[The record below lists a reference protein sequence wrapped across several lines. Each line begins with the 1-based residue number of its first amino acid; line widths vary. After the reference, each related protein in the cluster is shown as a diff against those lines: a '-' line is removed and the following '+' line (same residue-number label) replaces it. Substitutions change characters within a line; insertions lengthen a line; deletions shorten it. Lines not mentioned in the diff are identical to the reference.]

1 MRKKLKVLLKT
12 LIISL
17 VCCIVYVTGGYFYLN
32 SKLEPVKQTTPSVPY
47 YSEEPENA
55 GVMVDIG
62 GNKTY
67 FFMDFYYKNLNVIF
81 NAESF
86 VEEDIILGY
95 PIDHYIT
102 ADFEVLAEIIDFV
115 GGIELDNE
123 VETLRYTGVQ
133 IVDMLTAS
141 TDYQKLERSIIRK
154 IIEKIGENGFSK
166 EDFLYIIENSDTT
179 LTVPICYY
187 WTDYIKELCS
197 SVNEVN

>member
-1 MRKKLKVLLKT
+1 MKT

-17 VCCIVYVTGGYFYLN
+17 VCCIIYVSGGYFYLE
-32 SKLEPVKQTTPSVPY
+32 SKLEPAKQTTPSVPY
-47 YSEEPENA
+47 YSEELENV
-55 GVMVDIG
+55 GVMVDIS

-67 FFMDFYYKNLNVIF
+67 FFMDFYYKKLNVIF

-86 VEEDIILGY
+86 VEEEIILGY

-102 ADFEVLAEIIDFV
+102 ADYEVLAEIVDIV
-115 GGIELDNE
+115 GGIELENE
-123 VETLRYTGVQ
+123 NEILRYTGVQ

-141 TDYQKLERSIIRK
+141 TDYEKLERSIINK
-154 IIEKIGENGFSK
+154 TIEKISKNGFQK

-187 WTDYIKELCS
+187 WSDYIKELCG